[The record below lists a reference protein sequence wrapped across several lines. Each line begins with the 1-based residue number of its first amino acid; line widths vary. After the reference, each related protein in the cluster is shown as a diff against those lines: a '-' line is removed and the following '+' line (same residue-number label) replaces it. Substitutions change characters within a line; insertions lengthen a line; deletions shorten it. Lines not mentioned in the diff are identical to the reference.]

1 MAITRYE
8 NIDINNV
15 TNSKNSIGEQ
25 TTTITKWFTTRALV
39 QTPRNSLTITNGT
52 RIYSDALELTL
63 NYTANTKQI
72 FEQQNLYSVTYKGV
86 NWRIENVQETN
97 DRMKVIFS
105 CYRND
110 PTVPV

>member
-1 MAITRYE
+1 MSITRYE

-15 TNSKNSIGEQ
+15 TNGKNSVGEQ
-25 TTTITKWFTTRALV
+25 TTISTKWFTTRALV
-39 QTPRNSLTITNGT
+39 RTPRNSLTITGTT
-52 RIYSDALELTL
+52 RIYSDVLELVL
-63 NYTANTKQI
+63 NYTGNTKQI
-72 FEQQNLYSVTYKGV
+72 FENQNLFSITYKGF

-110 PTVPV
+110 PIVPV